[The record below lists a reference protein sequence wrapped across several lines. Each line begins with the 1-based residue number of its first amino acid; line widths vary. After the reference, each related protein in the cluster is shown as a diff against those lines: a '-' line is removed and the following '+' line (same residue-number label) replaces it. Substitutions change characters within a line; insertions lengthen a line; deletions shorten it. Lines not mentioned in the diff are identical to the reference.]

1 MDIIKKYVKYTIIL
15 TFLLFIIASIVN
27 LTRYTINKPKPTI
40 ISNYMD
46 KDDINDAIYAFNI
59 AKDDLNVDGKVTAK
73 IKRRTDVSLI
83 SEYMGES
90 NLTDQRYTLYK
101 YIIQINLTDVILL
114 SEQEFQS
121 IKIGDIIRFKRTD
134 GIDILY
140 INGILYSD
148 SKE

>member
-73 IKRRTDVSLI
+73 IKKRTDVSLI
-83 SEYMGES
+83 SEYIGES
-90 NLTDQRYTLYK
+90 NLTDQRYTFYK
-101 YIIQINLTDVILL
+101 YIIQINLTDVIIL

-140 INGILYSD
+140 INGTLYSN
-148 SKE
+148 SK